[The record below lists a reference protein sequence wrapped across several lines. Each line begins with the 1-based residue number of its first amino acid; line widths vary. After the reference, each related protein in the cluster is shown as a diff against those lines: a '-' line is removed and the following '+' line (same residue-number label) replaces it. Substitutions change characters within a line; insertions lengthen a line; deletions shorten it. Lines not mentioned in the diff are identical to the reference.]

1 MRDPATRRHFESGG
15 ADYAR
20 HRPTYPPE
28 LARLLAAEAPRRGHA
43 LDLGCGTGQLSVLLA
58 SEFDRVTATDP
69 SASQIASAETRDNIR
84 YAIGSAEAIDLPS
97 GSVDLIVAAQAAHW
111 FDLPAFYAEARRI
124 AAPGAALALVS
135 YGVPQLSGPAG
146 ARFAQFYG
154 QDSHEHW
161 PPDRDHV
168 ESGYRSLDFPFA
180 ERGLPPLTITRDWS
194 LSDLA
199 GYVETWSAT
208 KQARKTGAGA
218 QIDAGMAE
226 IGQLWGDPATQYRV
240 SWPLTARIATL
251 DQAQT

>member
-1 MRDPATRRHFESGG
+1 M
-15 ADYAR
+15 
-20 HRPTYPPE
+20 
-28 LARLLAAEAPRRGHA
+28 RRGHA

-58 SEFDRVTATDP
+58 GEFDRVTATDP
-69 SASQIASAETRDNIR
+69 SASQIASAGARGNIR
-84 YAIGSAEAIDLPS
+84 YAIGTAEAIDLPPAS
-97 GSVDLIVAAQAAHW
+97 LDLIVAAQAAHW

-135 YGVPQLSGPAG
+135 YGVPRLSGPAG
-146 ARFAQFYG
+146 APFAQFYW

-161 PPDRDHV
+161 PPDRAHV

-180 ERGLPPLTITRDWS
+180 ERGLPTLTITRDWS
-194 LSDLA
+194 LAELA
-199 GYVETWSAT
+199 GYVETWSAARR
-208 KQARKTGAGA
+208 ARKAGAGA

-240 SWPLTARIATL
+240 SWPLVARIATL